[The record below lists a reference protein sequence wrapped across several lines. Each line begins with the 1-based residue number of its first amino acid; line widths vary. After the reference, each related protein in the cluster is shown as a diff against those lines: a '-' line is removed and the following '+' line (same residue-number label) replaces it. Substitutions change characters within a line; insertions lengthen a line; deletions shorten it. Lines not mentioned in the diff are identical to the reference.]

1 MLAAS
6 LRESCACRCV
16 RRRMDDFGCCL
27 ETQPSQDDLHAGRDQ
42 VFLLRLEV
50 ELWLQKDEAHLD
62 KVHVHYP
69 LMVFRRILCV
79 EN

>member
-1 MLAAS
+1 MN
-6 LRESCACRCV
+6 
-16 RRRMDDFGCCL
+16 DFGCCL
-27 ETQPSQDDLHAGRDQ
+27 VSQPSSRNDQHAGRDQ

-62 KVHVHYP
+62 KVHVGLIVQYP

-79 EN
+79 ENS